1 MHGPPAIAGCAMA
14 ELPPMTKEEWERFD
28 RSLKMAEETQ
38 APVPVPQKAVVKELN
53 WPPGVT
59 GALAQAIYHNSA
71 RPVQTVAIA
80 TALAILAGVCGRG
93 LVHHTQTRL
102 NPYLFS
108 FQALGVGAG
117 PVKAHGSRAL
127 CLPAACG
134 RGVRAQRAVYGD
146 RQDRPPCNA
155 APADDPYVLQVCAQL
170 HGRGHP
176 TSQGG
181 RQH

>member
-59 GALAQAIYHNSA
+59 GALAQAIYNNSA

-93 LVHHTQTRL
+93 WVTHTKAGL
-102 NPYLFS
+102 HPYLLVVAPS
-108 FQALGVGAG
+108 GVGE
-117 PVKAHGSRAL
+117 
-127 CLPAACG
+127 
-134 RGVRAQRAVYGD
+134 
-146 RQDRPPCNA
+146 
-155 APADDPYVLQVCAQL
+155 
-170 HGRGHP
+170 
-176 TSQGG
+176 GG
-181 RQH
+181 GGG